1 MQPQDQAS
9 SSDLDQNCDVYPDLD
24 SDVDPEVEFISGM
37 LGKID
42 QVKSWISAKASI
54 PNHCA
59 YMQITTVFENAFFMA
74 YEFLSRVNGS

>member
-1 MQPQDQAS
+1 MIMQPQDQAA
-9 SSDLDQNCDVYPDLD
+9 SSDLDPDLD

-54 PNHCA
+54 TNS
-59 YMQITTVFENAFFMA
+59 TFENA
-74 YEFLSRVNGS
+74 